1 MATELELRNK
11 VVDVMRGWLGYSEA
25 NGKFKAIIDLYN
37 AQRPLP
43 RGYAVQYDDEWCAT
57 TVTAAGMAA
66 GLHDIIFGE
75 CSCTKMIELFKAK
88 GRWQEN
94 DAYRP
99 EPGDIIMYY
108 WKDGSNY
115 ATTDCTAAPS
125 HVGIVEKVA
134 GNAITVIE
142 GNKGEAVARRT
153 VAVNGRYIRGY
164 CLPDYA
170 SKAEEDDDMDQE
182 KFNQMF
188 REAMTAYRKELQDND
203 CGEWSKDAR
212 EWAVAVG
219 LMAGNGTTADGQP
232 NMMWP
237 DFLTREQNVVVDK
250 RLYELIMRKVKEL
263 IASAGGQA

>member
-1 MATELELRNK
+1 MTELEMRNK

-25 NGKFKAIIDLYN
+25 NGKFKVIIDLYN
-37 AQRPLP
+37 TQRPLP

-57 TVTAAGMAA
+57 TVTAAGMSA

-75 CSCTKMIELFKAK
+75 CSCTKMIELFKVK

-115 ATTDCTAAPS
+115 ATTDCIAAPN
-125 HVGIVEKVA
+125 HVGIVEKVE
-134 GNAITVIE
+134 GNIITVIE

-170 SKAEEDDDMDQE
+170 SKAEEEEDMDQA
-182 KFNQMF
+182 KFDEMF
-188 REAMTAYRKELQDND
+188 KTAMTGYRKGLQDND
-203 CGEWSKDAR
+203 SGEWSQEAR
-212 EWAVAVG
+212 EWAVGKG
-219 LMAGNGTTADGQP
+219 LFVGNGTTVEGDP
-232 NMMWP
+232 NMMWE
-237 DFLTREQNVVVDK
+237 DGVTREQYAVVSK
-250 RLYELIMRKVKEL
+250 RLYDIIMEDVKDLIDK
-263 IASAGGQA
+263 A